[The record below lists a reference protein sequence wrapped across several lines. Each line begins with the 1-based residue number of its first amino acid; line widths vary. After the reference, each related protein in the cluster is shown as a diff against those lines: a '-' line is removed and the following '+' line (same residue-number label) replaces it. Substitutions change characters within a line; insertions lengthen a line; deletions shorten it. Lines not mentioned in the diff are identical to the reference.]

1 MNFKECKQQI
11 SDDLHKV
18 ASHNV
23 DKNILYFFLRY
34 LITNTSFKYSFW
46 WRLGSYLK
54 QSTSLLSFF
63 YPIVYLFYKHYSYK
77 YSCQIPLGTRIGGG
91 LSFQHYGAVVI
102 NGAAKIGRNCTIFHG
117 VTVGLKIGGKNEGV
131 ATIGNNCVLGP
142 GCKILGKCTIGDNVF
157 VGANAVVTHDIE
169 SGCVVGGIPAHV
181 LNNNG
186 MMATELV
193 RQHK

>member
-1 MNFKECKQQI
+1 MNFKECKQLI

-46 WRLGSYLK
+46 WRIGSFLK

-77 YSCQIPLGTRIGGG
+77 YSCQIPLDTRIF
-91 LSFQHYGAVVI
+91 LGA
-102 NGAAKIGRNCTIFHG
+102 
-117 VTVGLKIGGKNEGV
+117 
-131 ATIGNNCVLGP
+131 
-142 GCKILGKCTIGDNVF
+142 ILPTLWS
-157 VGANAVVTHDIE
+157 
-169 SGCVVGGIPAHV
+169 SGY
-181 LNNNG
+181 
-186 MMATELV
+186 
-193 RQHK
+193 